1 MQNQNQS
8 QLEQVTGNYY
18 SDWFIPLFAPIVIGR
33 SNDFGIGFTTV
44 IWTRLLSSL
53 SAFANPRQEQS
64 VLSNCHGN
72 HKQVDNI

>member
-1 MQNQNQS
+1 MGTRLNTKQPSFSTNEMQNQNQS

-44 IWTRLLSSL
+44 IWTRL
-53 SAFANPRQEQS
+53 
-64 VLSNCHGN
+64 
-72 HKQVDNI
+72 